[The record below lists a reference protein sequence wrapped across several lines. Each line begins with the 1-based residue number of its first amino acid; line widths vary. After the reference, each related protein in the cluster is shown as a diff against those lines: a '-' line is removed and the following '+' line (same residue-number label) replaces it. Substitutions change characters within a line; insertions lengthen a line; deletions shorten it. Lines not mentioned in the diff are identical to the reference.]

1 MNTLHID
8 DFKGKRL
15 HLIGIGGTS
24 MNGLAM
30 ILNQKGYVVTGSD
43 RGESPFTRRLAE
55 LGIPVTIGQTEANV
69 HGADMVI
76 YSAAIKPENPERTE
90 ARRLGIPEME
100 RSELLGQLSSQY
112 GTVVGVA
119 GCHGKTTIT
128 SMLALITME
137 AKLDPTVHVGGFVD
151 FLQGG
156 IALGNSSLFLT
167 EACEYVESFLH
178 IHPTHVI
185 INNIDNDHLDYFG
198 DMEHICSAFR
208 KFVALMPP
216 DGVLFGCADDP
227 RVVKLMEERG
237 HGCVSYGLTGGDYTA
252 RDIEIHSDGTT
263 RFTVLNRDKPLT
275 EIALAVPGKH
285 NVVNALAALAA
296 ALELGAPLPSIA
308 SALAKYRLTRRRF
321 EFYGERDGVA
331 IYHDYAHHPAEIAA
345 CLQGARSVCK
355 GKLYAVF
362 QCNSYTRAK
371 TLFCGDVRCFADAD
385 EVLVPDIYPGR
396 EVDTGIVHARDM
408 VAAINAAGSKALYLP
423 TFPEIKEYLRAHW
436 QPGDMVVTLGSG
448 DVYVKMN
455 IFLQD

>member
-55 LGIPVTIGQTEANV
+55 LGIPVAIGQTEANV

-76 YSAAIKPENPERTE
+76 YSAAIKPENPERAE

-216 DGVLFGCADDP
+216 EGVLFGCADDP

-237 HGCVSYGLTGGDYTA
+237 HGLRVLRPDRRGLH
-252 RDIEIHSDGTT
+252 R
-263 RFTVLNRDKPLT
+263 
-275 EIALAVPGKH
+275 PG
-285 NVVNALAALAA
+285 
-296 ALELGAPLPSIA
+296 
-308 SALAKYRLTRRRF
+308 Y
-321 EFYGERDGVA
+321 
-331 IYHDYAHHPAEIAA
+331 
-345 CLQGARSVCK
+345 
-355 GKLYAVF
+355 
-362 QCNSYTRAK
+362 
-371 TLFCGDVRCFADAD
+371 
-385 EVLVPDIYPGR
+385 
-396 EVDTGIVHARDM
+396 
-408 VAAINAAGSKALYLP
+408 
-423 TFPEIKEYLRAHW
+423 
-436 QPGDMVVTLGSG
+436 
-448 DVYVKMN
+448 
-455 IFLQD
+455 